1 MYGRNVSS
9 VSTADDATRPAGEP
23 YWPVGVNPDTR
34 LLRVTPAVLADLVRC
49 AAEQALHD
57 HGLGQTEVPKPVTLR
72 RPRNPEHGD
81 YTSELALRLGG
92 PAGVAPR
99 ELAGWL
105 AKTVAEHA
113 EVRTAE
119 VAGPGFLNIR
129 LAPAAHGEIVR
140 EVLAQGEHYGS
151 GEPLPRPRGS
161 IRFAGAP
168 VTENEL
174 AEAIGVDAATFALA
188 REMTVDVDPARWCRR
203 VDENPVF
210 FVQYAH
216 ARLWS
221 VLRNAT
227 ELDIAVPTRDPGRLG
242 LARLTHRREREL
254 IRTIGEFDGVVE
266 TSARRG
272 DPSGVARYLERLAGD
287 CHRFQDDCRVLP
299 RGDAEA
305 TELTV
310 ARLALC
316 SAARQVLGNGLRLL
330 GVSAPE
336 RL

>member
-1 MYGRNVSS
+1 VSIAS
-9 VSTADDATRPAGEP
+9 DATRTPGEP
-23 YWPVGVNPDTR
+23 YRPVGFNTDTR

-57 HGLGQTEVPKPVTLR
+57 HGIGHTEVPTPVTLR

-81 YTSELALRLGG
+81 YTSELALRLAG
-92 PAGVAPR
+92 PAGVTPR

-105 AKTVAEHA
+105 AKSVAEHA
-113 EVRTAE
+113 GVSTAE

-140 EVLAQGEHYGS
+140 EVLAQGERYG
-151 GEPLPRPRGS
+151 GAEPLPRPRGE
-161 IRFAGAP
+161 IRLAGISVNAQGP
-168 VTENEL
+168 
-174 AEAIGVDAATFALA
+174 AEAIGADAATFALA
-188 REMTVDVDPARWCRR
+188 KGLTEVDPARWCRR
-203 VDENPVF
+203 VDENPVY

-216 ARLWS
+216 ARLSS

-227 ELDIAVPTRDPGRLG
+227 ELEIAVPTRDPGRLG
-242 LARLTHRREREL
+242 LARLTHRRESEL
-254 IRTIGEFDGVVE
+254 IRTIGEFGGVVE

-299 RGDAEA
+299 QGDEEA